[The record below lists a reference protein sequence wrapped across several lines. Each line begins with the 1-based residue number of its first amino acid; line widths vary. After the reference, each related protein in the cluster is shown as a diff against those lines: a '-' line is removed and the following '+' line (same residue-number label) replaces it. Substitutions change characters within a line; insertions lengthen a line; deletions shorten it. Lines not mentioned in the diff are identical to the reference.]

1 MKVLIVGGG
10 AREHAVSKAL
20 KKNPAVK
27 LYSVMKNRNPG
38 IMRLCEEVSHHDELD
53 TTRTAEFAAKMG
65 VDFAFVGPEA
75 PLAAG
80 CADVLENAGIPCIGP
95 KAVLARIESDKEFM
109 RGLLDKYNI
118 PCNLRH
124 KTFDSVSEAS
134 SYLDSVG
141 CDVAVKP
148 VGLTGGK
155 GVKVMGEQLSNV
167 DDAKAYVR
175 EVIEGGIGG
184 GKVIIEEKAVG
195 EEFTLMAFV
204 DGENIALM
212 PAVQDHKRAFVG
224 DTGHNTGGMGSYSDS
239 NHLLPFLSESV
250 VEEAGRVIK
259 ETVRALK
266 KETGE
271 KYKGILYGQFML
283 GRDLKVIEFNCR
295 FGDPEAMNVLSILES
310 DLAGVCQDI
319 VRGRLGDV
327 KFSGQAT
334 VCKYIVPEGYGV
346 KSTAGQR
353 LTIDEEKIKSLG
365 AVLYYAAVNE
375 EAGEIF
381 TTSSRSV
388 GVIGIADTIS
398 EAERICEEAVESVRG
413 EHIYHRRDIGTSG
426 LIEKKLDG
434 LKGLR

>member
-1 MKVLIVGGG
+1 
-10 AREHAVSKAL
+10 
-20 KKNPAVK
+20 
-27 LYSVMKNRNPG
+27 
-38 IMRLCEEVSHHDELD
+38 
-53 TTRTAEFAAKMG
+53 
-65 VDFAFVGPEA
+65 
-75 PLAAG
+75 
-80 CADVLENAGIPCIGP
+80 
-95 KAVLARIESDKEFM
+95 
-109 RGLLDKYNI
+109 
-118 PCNLRH
+118 
-124 KTFDSVSEAS
+124 
-134 SYLDSVG
+134 
-141 CDVAVKP
+141 
-148 VGLTGGK
+148 
-155 GVKVMGEQLSNV
+155 
-167 DDAKAYVR
+167 
-175 EVIEGGIGG
+175 
-184 GKVIIEEKAVG
+184 
-195 EEFTLMAFV
+195 
-204 DGENIALM
+204 M